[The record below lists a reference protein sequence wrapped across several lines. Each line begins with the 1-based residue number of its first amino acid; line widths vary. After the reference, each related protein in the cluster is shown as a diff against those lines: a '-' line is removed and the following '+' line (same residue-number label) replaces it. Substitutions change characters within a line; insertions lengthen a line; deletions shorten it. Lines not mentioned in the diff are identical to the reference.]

1 MNNLDNSE
9 ILICPEWIIIA
20 EQHGPVHFVKNATI
34 EVDINGES
42 VSLENLINLWKE
54 NQYARPDYDHS

>member
-54 NQYARPDYDHS
+54 NQ